1 MLRHAYK
8 NCCPLRYSCLASHNS
23 HQCPSD
29 RHDASG
35 VGRLSPQRNRHGAPR
50 DTQRRVVQWLAAC
63 MGTCL
68 GVLSL
73 LSSTANNLAHPRSC
87 HLVLASQSAYGHRAG
102 IAGYVRRTRWRIRLW
117 LSGIFLA
124 HYGHCLSRWFSA
136 ALRLAQTCRVSF
148 STASLTEA
156 RPSASHHSFFPF
168 AAASPALLSRLHPRR
183 CAA

>member
-87 HLVLASQSAYGHRAG
+87 HLVLASQSAYGHSVVLGGHVWRAFCRLG
-102 IAGYVRRTRWRIRLW
+102 PGLSSIFHTYRKRGFPRR
-117 LSGIFLA
+117 IFVA
-124 HYGHCLSRWFSA
+124 PH
-136 ALRLAQTCRVSF
+136 LAQTCRVSF

>member
-1 MLRHAYK
+1 MLRHAYTK
-8 NCCPLRYSCLASHNS
+8 TSPVHCACLVGMDSAQRPSHGHDTVGNWHIPQRFPLYILRTIWKCLAEFCGTLRVTAHN
-23 HQCPSD
+23 
-29 RHDASG
+29 
-35 VGRLSPQRNRHGAPR
+35 
-50 DTQRRVVQWLAAC
+50 
-63 MGTCL
+63 
-68 GVLSL
+68 
-73 LSSTANNLAHPRSC
+73 ANLHIDGWSFN
-87 HLVLASQSAYGHRAG
+87 LVLASQSAYGHRAG